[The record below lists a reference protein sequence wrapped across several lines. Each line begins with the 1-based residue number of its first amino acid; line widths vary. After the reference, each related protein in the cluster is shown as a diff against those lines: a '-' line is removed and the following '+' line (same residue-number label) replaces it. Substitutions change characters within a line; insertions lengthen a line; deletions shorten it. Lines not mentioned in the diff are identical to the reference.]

1 MAENP
6 VVSKRHICGQL
17 SPHDVTPLLSH
28 IFGGLAP
35 TYLSINFV
43 RGTRLGELAQRRYT
57 MAEHTSSEILHQEH
71 SKSIDPDVLQAT
83 TTAQVLLDDVRPP
96 SLPSPDDNGAG
107 ISREPVSSRVAES
120 ASSGTNLILY
130 QGQSV

>member
-1 MAENP
+1 VAENP

-57 MAEHTSSEILHQEH
+57 MADILPPRYC
-71 SKSIDPDVLQAT
+71 I
-83 TTAQVLLDDVRPP
+83 RNIP
-96 SLPSPDDNGAG
+96 SLSTLMFCRRRQQPKFYWTMSDRQVCRRLMITA
-107 ISREPVSSRVAES
+107 REFLGS
-120 ASSGTNLILY
+120 
-130 QGQSV
+130 Q

>member
-43 RGTRLGELAQRRYT
+43 RGTRLGEFVSLYKQLEPFADVAGLAIGDPAGQRFSSTEQQYT
-57 MAEHTSSEILHQEH
+57 TI
-71 SKSIDPDVLQAT
+71 T
-83 TTAQVLLDDVRPP
+83 TI
-96 SLPSPDDNGAG
+96 GH
-107 ISREPVSSRVAES
+107 EC
-120 ASSGTNLILY
+120 
-130 QGQSV
+130 